1 MNDTHE
7 SSASRFTA
15 MIMEQSPE
23 RRVMMGFSMFEAAKK
38 LAVCNI
44 TGAHPA
50 ITPQELRGQLFL
62 RFYEREFNKARR
74 EKILKALRHSGR
86 PGMGER

>member
-23 RRVMMGFSMFEAAKK
+23 RRVMMGFSMFDAAKR
-38 LAVCNI
+38 LAMCDI

-50 ITPQELRGQLFL
+50 ITPRGLREQLFL
-62 RFYEREFNKARR
+62 RFYGREFNKARR
-74 EKILKALRHSGR
+74 EKILKALRNSGR
-86 PGMGER
+86 PGMGDR